1 MTTESELQMI
11 LTESYT
17 QRRKV
22 NTLLERAWEESIH
35 LEQQV
40 NKLEKLGKNKA
51 LGKQ

>member
-1 MTTESELQMI
+1 MTTESEFQMI

-17 QRRKV
+17 QKRKI
-22 NTLLERAWEESIH
+22 NTLLEHGQESIQ

-40 NKLEKLGKNKA
+40 NKLEELRKNKA

>member
-22 NTLLERAWEESIH
+22 NTLLEHGQESVQ

-40 NKLEKLGKNKA
+40 NKLEKLVKNKA